1 MNVLCGEK
9 YQVWRVVRHSADT
22 WESGPPHLHTGSCS
36 QPTNPAVAV
45 PACSFSKGDG
55 SNHGQ
60 CDQQPGREV
69 AGELPLRLHRT
80 ERSKV
85 VEKISPICVT
95 IYRGKH
101 CCCKRY
107 HLYLLYHP
115 SPLIPIRQKTSQ
127 SKHPKISK
135 KAALCLFLI
144 KCFPKKV
151 VAVLTVPQNCKT
163 FLCWTIL
170 SQFPLVSFPSF
181 HFTKY
186 IFALYIPLTVHLF
199 LFTSI

>member
-1 MNVLCGEK
+1 MWRKISSLAGGETLGGHL
-9 YQVWRVVRHSADT
+9 RERSTAPHRHCLS
-22 WESGPPHLHTGSCS
+22 GSCS

-95 IYRGKH
+95 IYRGKT
-101 CCCKRY
+101 
-107 HLYLLYHP
+107 LL
-115 SPLIPIRQKTSQ
+115 LQ
-127 SKHPKISK
+127 KIS
-135 KAALCLFLI
+135 FI
-144 KCFPKKV
+144 FV
-151 VAVLTVPQNCKT
+151 VPPLSSNPHRTENLVVQRHPQDTQKSCVVFVPHKM
-163 FLCWTIL
+163 F
-170 SQFPLVSFPSF
+170 SQESFCCVNS
-181 HFTKY
+181 K
-186 IFALYIPLTVHLF
+186 L
-199 LFTSI
+199 

>member
-1 MNVLCGEK
+1 MWMFFVEKNEK

-22 WESGPPHLHTGSCS
+22 WESAPPHDTGSCS

-95 IYRGKH
+95 IYRGTLLLQKILSIFVVPPLSSNPH
-101 CCCKRY
+101 KTENLAVQTPQDIKKSCVVFVPHKMFSQESCCCVNCA
-107 HLYLLYHP
+107 
-115 SPLIPIRQKTSQ
+115 
-127 SKHPKISK
+127 SK
-135 KAALCLFLI
+135 L
-144 KCFPKKV
+144 
-151 VAVLTVPQNCKT
+151 
-163 FLCWTIL
+163 
-170 SQFPLVSFPSF
+170 
-181 HFTKY
+181 
-186 IFALYIPLTVHLF
+186 
-199 LFTSI
+199 